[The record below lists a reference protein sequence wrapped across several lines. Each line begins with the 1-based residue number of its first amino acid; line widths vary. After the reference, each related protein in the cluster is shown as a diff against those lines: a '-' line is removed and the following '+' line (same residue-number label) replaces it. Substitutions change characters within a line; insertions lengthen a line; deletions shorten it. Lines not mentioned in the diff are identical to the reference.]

1 MKHACTL
8 CLCLCLCLRYCVTLA
23 FALCGLGAGAVA
35 MAANWPAL
43 PMPPRVS
50 SFDVGEQLTV
60 NGLPMRV
67 QGFVSQD
74 MSVAELADWYR
85 RSLGQPLVEDR
96 RGTQLILGR
105 GQGGYYLSVQME
117 PAGRHGSKGLLAV
130 SDLAG
135 MNRNREQDMAANER
149 WLLRWPSGS
158 QIISRTASKDSG
170 KTALHLVLRNAHSEE
185 LNRDAL
191 VDVLQQD
198 GLKLEREVAASGS
211 FGDQLSASQRSGKAY
226 FFNGDGK
233 EAMATIA
240 RDEQGQTTIVFTTVT
255 TLKRYA
261 P

>member
-1 MKHACTL
+1 
-8 CLCLCLCLRYCVTLA
+8 
-23 FALCGLGAGAVA
+23 
-35 MAANWPAL
+35 
-43 PMPPRVS
+43 MPPNVS
-50 SFDVGEQLTV
+50 AFEVGEHMTV

-74 MSVAELADWYR
+74 MNVSELAGWFR
-85 RSLGQPLVEDR
+85 RTLGQPLVEDR
-96 RGTQLILGR
+96 RGTQLIRGR

-117 PAGRHGSKGLLAV
+117 PAGLHGSKGLLAV
-130 SDLAG
+130 SDVAG
-135 MNRNREQDMAANER
+135 MNRNREQHMAANER
-149 WLLRWPSGS
+149 WLRRWPSGS
-158 QIISRTASKDSG
+158 QIISRTASQDSG

-198 GLKLEREVAASGS
+198 GLKLEWEVAASGS
-211 FGDQLSASQRSGKAY
+211 LGDQLSASQRSGKAY

-240 RDEQGQTTIVFTTVT
+240 RDGQGQTTIVLNKVN